1 MDAICS
7 LLQGPR
13 ATGAFLIRSSMNPP
27 WSMRIQDEAPLT
39 IAAIV
44 RGDAWIIGDLDEP
57 VALRQGD
64 VALLRGPNP
73 YIVADDPATPPQV
86 IIDPGQVCRMVDGS
100 EPFDHLAHSI
110 RSWGNHVDGQAL
122 LVTGT
127 YETASQVSERLLRAL
142 PPISVVRHDE
152 WETPLVALLADEIVK
167 DAPGQPALLDR
178 LLDLLCL
185 AAVRACLTRPGAE
198 PPAWYRA
205 SADPIIGPALDLIHN
220 NPSEPWTV
228 ASLAKHVGA
237 SRAAFAR
244 RFTGLI
250 GEPPLTYL
258 TNWRL
263 DLATDQLLEADAS
276 VNRVARAVGYASPFA
291 FSHAFKRHTGVSPTA
306 YRLRATA

>member
-44 RGDAWIIGDLDEP
+44 RGDAWIVGDHDEP

-73 YIVADDPATPPQV
+73 YVVADDPATPPQV

-110 RSWGNHVDGQAL
+110 RSWGNHVDGHAL

-152 WETPLVALLADEIVK
+152 WETPLVELLADEIVK

-178 LLDLLCL
+178 LLDVLCL
-185 AAVRACLTRPGAE
+185 AAVRACFTRPGAE
-198 PPAWYRA
+198 PPTWPVAA
-205 SADPIIGPALDLIHN
+205 SETAAPPTESVRKVYGEVRD
-220 NPSEPWTV
+220 
-228 ASLAKHVGA
+228 
-237 SRAAFAR
+237 RAA
-244 RFTGLI
+244 
-250 GEPPLTYL
+250 
-258 TNWRL
+258 
-263 DLATDQLLEADAS
+263 DLLS
-276 VNRVARAVGYASPFA
+276 G
-291 FSHAFKRHTGVSPTA
+291 
-306 YRLRATA
+306 